1 MHLRKGDARE
11 LQRHAAVGGEVP
23 WTSRRVSCQEQY
35 DFQYCDLRVCLC
47 STCGLLRAP
56 TRCQVSPSNQP
67 ERSRMN
73 RWLLDDTAA
82 ATPPLAPHSPS
93 RRGRCCGRA
102 TCASGG
108 ILLAASIGLTGCAL
122 NSLVYSI
129 ETTSRTQRMLVVEC
143 NATHGEVVTSHS
155 TQCTGGDLQSAMA
168 PWLRWLHTARPQ
180 PCYAPQW

>member
-1 MHLRKGDARE
+1 
-11 LQRHAAVGGEVP
+11 
-23 WTSRRVSCQEQY
+23 
-35 DFQYCDLRVCLC
+35 
-47 STCGLLRAP
+47 
-56 TRCQVSPSNQP
+56 
-67 ERSRMN
+67 MN